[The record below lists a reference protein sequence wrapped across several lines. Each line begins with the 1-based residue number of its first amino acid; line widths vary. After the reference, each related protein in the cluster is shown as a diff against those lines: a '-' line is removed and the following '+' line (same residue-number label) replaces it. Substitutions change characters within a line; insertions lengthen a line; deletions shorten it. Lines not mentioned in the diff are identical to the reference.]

1 MQNMRSPGYCDP
13 EWQSFRLEGPPKK
26 IILEG
31 PGARI
36 NITTSLDQADGRVRN
51 IFGHFPPASTSINNN
66 HHGASTDTNGVIKD
80 VSLVRSARQPPHS
93 KAMLFSLIIITRG
106 EKSINRT
113 EL

>member
-1 MQNMRSPGYCDP
+1 MRTGRLSLSMQNMRSPGYCDL

-51 IFGHFPPASTSINNN
+51 IFGHFPPASGTTSFGQEFIKLKRIEL
-66 HHGASTDTNGVIKD
+66 NGNDPRHNK
-80 VSLVRSARQPPHS
+80 
-93 KAMLFSLIIITRG
+93 KA
-106 EKSINRT
+106 KK
-113 EL
+113 